1 MLQSY
6 RYEIFQ
12 GIVVNAVVHFFSDMF
27 EVSRYTK
34 RGKFVDQNGEGV
46 QNALYAFNEFDAG
59 CAGHG
64 VAHYNGFL
72 GVFVGCPVTILTPSG
87 SMITSIS
94 MPSRVPETP
103 LPARRQSHS

>member
-1 MLQSY
+1 
-6 RYEIFQ
+6 
-12 GIVVNAVVHFFSDMF
+12 
-27 EVSRYTK
+27 
-34 RGKFVDQNGEGV
+34 
-46 QNALYAFNEFDAG
+46 
-59 CAGHG
+59 